1 MGKRSDYKKM
11 DELVAWDM
19 DKGCRRIVNNATPGR
34 RRLRDRLRRQAR
46 RRVERRMKEE
56 VMIKWRYAR

>member
-1 MGKRSDYKKM
+1 MGKHGDYKKM

-46 RRVERRMKEE
+46 KRVSRN
-56 VMIKWRYAR
+56 YAYD